1 MAPPDNHPFESVI
14 GLEVHAQLLT
24 QSKIF
29 CGCSTRFGDKPNSH
43 TCPVCLG
50 MPGVLP
56 VINRKVVEFGVMTAL
71 ALHCEEIPPRSIFA
85 RKNYFYPDLPKGYQ
99 ISQYDSPLALDG
111 FLEIFPR
118 ENRLRKI
125 RITRIHLEEDAGKL
139 IHGEGADSGSSF
151 VDLNRAGVPLMEIV
165 SEPDLRTPEEAG
177 DYLRR
182 LAAILVYL
190 GVCDGK
196 MEEGSLRCDANVSIR
211 RRGETALGVKTELK
225 NMNSFKNVEKALAK
239 EIERQIELV
248 SEGKKVIQET
258 LLWDSDNEVTLPMRG
273 KEEAHDY
280 RYFPEPDLLPLDLE
294 QTWIDEIKRRRLE
307 SPELELPREREERFV
322 RESGIPEY
330 DARVLVATKP
340 ISDCF
345 NTTINLYQDK
355 KKMGKK
361 VSNWVMGDVS
371 KIYSEEGGDKI
382 NTLPEKLKKI
392 IDMVE
397 EEKIS
402 GLIGKK
408 VLEES
413 YKTGWDPE
421 KIVQEQGLDQVSD
434 ESVLTGIIDEVIKE
448 NPKEVER
455 FRSGEEKLLQFLT
468 GQVMKKSK
476 GKANPKRVGELLKT
490 KITKNE

>member
-1 MAPPDNHPFESVI
+1 MKDQSFESVI

-99 ISQYDSPLALDG
+99 ISQYESPLALRG
-111 FLEIFPR
+111 GLEIPAG

-125 RITRIHLEEDAGKL
+125 GITRIHLEEDAGKL
-139 IHGEGADSGSSF
+139 VHGEGAESGSSF

-258 LLWDSDNEVTLPMRG
+258 LLWDPDNEVTLPMRG

-280 RYFPEPDLLPLDLE
+280 RYFPEPDLLPLVLE
-294 QTWIDEIKRRRLE
+294 NSWVEELKKKI
-307 SPELELPREREERFV
+307 PELPQEKADRFV
-322 RESGIPEY
+322 RDLGLSRY
-330 DARVLVATKP
+330 DAEVLVAAKP
-340 ISDCF
+340 ISDF
-345 NTTINLYQDK
+345 FDETVKIHPEP
-355 KKMGKK
+355 KK
-361 VSNWVMGDVS
+361 VSNWVTGDFLR
-371 KIYSEEGGDKI
+371 IYWAEGGGPVKMTPQ
-382 NTLPEKLKKI
+382 NLARI
-392 IDMVE
+392 IKMVDE
-397 EEKIS
+397 GKIS
-402 GLIGKK
+402 GMIGKK

-413 YKTGWDPE
+413 YKTGRDPE
-421 KIVQEQGLDQVSD
+421 KIVQEQGLTQVSD
-434 ESVLTGIIDEVIKE
+434 ESALTGIIDEVIKE
-448 NPKEVER
+448 NPQEVER
-455 FRSGEEKLLQFLT
+455 FQAGEEKLLQFLT

>member
-1 MAPPDNHPFESVI
+1 MAPFDNNVFESVI

-29 CGCSTRFGDKPNSH
+29 CGCSTRFGDQPNSH

-56 VINRKVVEFGVMTAL
+56 VINRKVVEFAIMTSL

-85 RKNYFYPDLPKGYQ
+85 RKNYFYTDLPKGYQ
-99 ISQYDSPLALDG
+99 ISQYESPLALRG
-111 FLEIFPR
+111 CLEIPAG

-125 RITRIHLEEDAGKL
+125 GITRIHLEEDAGKL
-139 IHGEGADSGSSF
+139 VHGEGTESGSSF

-258 LLWDSDNEVTLPMRG
+258 LLWDPDNEVTLPMRS
-273 KEEAHDY
+273 KEEA
-280 RYFPEPDLLPLDLE
+280 
-294 QTWIDEIKRRRLE
+294 
-307 SPELELPREREERFV
+307 
-322 RESGIPEY
+322 
-330 DARVLVATKP
+330 
-340 ISDCF
+340 
-345 NTTINLYQDK
+345 
-355 KKMGKK
+355 
-361 VSNWVMGDVS
+361 
-371 KIYSEEGGDKI
+371 
-382 NTLPEKLKKI
+382 
-392 IDMVE
+392 
-397 EEKIS
+397 
-402 GLIGKK
+402 
-408 VLEES
+408 
-413 YKTGWDPE
+413 
-421 KIVQEQGLDQVSD
+421 
-434 ESVLTGIIDEVIKE
+434 
-448 NPKEVER
+448 
-455 FRSGEEKLLQFLT
+455 
-468 GQVMKKSK
+468 
-476 GKANPKRVGELLKT
+476 
-490 KITKNE
+490 

>member
-1 MAPPDNHPFESVI
+1 MKDQYFESVI

-29 CGCSTRFGDKPNSH
+29 CGCSTRFGDQPNSH

-56 VINRKVVEFGVMTAL
+56 VINRKVVEFAIMTSL
-71 ALHCEEIPPRSIFA
+71 ALHCEEIPSRSIFA

-99 ISQYDSPLALDG
+99 ISQYESPLALRG
-111 FLEIFPR
+111 CLEIPAG
-118 ENRLRKI
+118 ENKLRKI
-125 RITRIHLEEDAGKL
+125 GITRIHLEEDAGKL
-139 IHGEGADSGSSF
+139 VHGEGTESGSSF

-248 SEGKKVIQET
+248 SKGKKVVQET
-258 LLWDSDNEVTLPMRG
+258 LLWDPDNEVTLPMRG

-280 RYFPEPDLLPLDLE
+280 RYFPEPDLLPLVLE
-294 QTWIDEIKRRRLE
+294 NSWVEELKKKIPVLPQKRINTYINEYGL
-307 SPELELPREREERFV
+307 SQ
-322 RESGIPEY
+322 Y
-330 DARVLVATKP
+330 DAEVLVATKP
-340 ISDCF
+340 VADCF
-345 NTTINLYQDK
+345 EETVRIYPNP
-355 KKMGKK
+355 KK
-361 VSNWVMGDVS
+361 VANWMTGDFL
-371 KIYSEEGGDKI
+371 KFYWAEGGGQVKI
-382 NTLPEKLKKI
+382 TPENLAKI

-397 EEKIS
+397 TEKVS
-402 GLIGKK
+402 GIIGKK

-413 YKTGWDPE
+413 YSSKKDPE
-421 KIVQEQGLDQVSD
+421 EIVLKKGLAQVSD
-434 ESVLTGIIDEVIKE
+434 ESALIGIIDEVIKE

-455 FRSGEEKLLQFLT
+455 FKSGEEKLLQFLT

-476 GKANPKRVGELLKT
+476 GKANPKRVGELLKSRLG
-490 KITKNE
+490 K